1 MNWLT
6 AVWVSVIC
14 HQLIP
19 SIPEEPAMEEELLSS
34 AVQRQCCT
42 LGSPSTQHV
51 ALLPAGTS
59 HLTWPLFSM
68 GKQNTVCSFRVKKK
82 KKMFPFCAMGW
93 LQTPWISWFARTWC
107 FVVFP
112 AWKRSCLGSWEGFPS
127 SWGPCP
133 SQLLGGVPQTEG
145 SNAKNAF
152 GPSFKSWRVCSGSR
166 GNTDL

>member
-82 KKMFPFCAMGW
+82 KNVPLLLHGMTTDP
-93 LQTPWISWFARTWC
+93 LDIVVRTHMVLC
-107 FVVFP
+107 GVPCMEEV
-112 AWKRSCLGSWEGFPS
+112 LSWELRRFPI
-127 SWGPCP
+127 
-133 SQLLGGVPQTEG
+133 QLRTLPFAT
-145 SNAKNAF
+145 
-152 GPSFKSWRVCSGSR
+152 SWRSPSNRRV
-166 GNTDL
+166 